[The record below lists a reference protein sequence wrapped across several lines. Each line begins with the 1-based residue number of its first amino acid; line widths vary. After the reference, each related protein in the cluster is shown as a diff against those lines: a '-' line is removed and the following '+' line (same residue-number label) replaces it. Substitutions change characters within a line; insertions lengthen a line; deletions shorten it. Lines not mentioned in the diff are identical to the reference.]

1 MGRGLGV
8 IAGLGVGE
16 GLGVEVGVGVGVE
29 VGVGVGD
36 SYRNVQVNSC
46 TLPLPQK
53 KAQAAMWIVFS
64 PGTAGDVLK

>member
-8 IAGLGVGE
+8 SA